1 MAGLKIMNDGK
12 LENTKLRNIAVFFD
26 RINPLI
32 IVIAILYILIALISD
47 RFLDISNQM
56 NILRQVAVYLI
67 IALGMT
73 FVIASRGID
82 LSVGSSLGICAMV
95 LGTLVDN
102 SVPVPIAMLLVIAM
116 GSLIG
121 TFNGLVIT
129 RLRINPLIVTLG
141 MLVTLR
147 GATHLFMGSSIIRMP
162 ESLQFLGQG
171 FIGFVPMPAII
182 ALVATGFAYW
192 LFFHTR
198 FGRHTVA
205 IGSNEEACQVLGI
218 HVARHKVAVYAFQGA
233 CVGLA
238 AAILVGRLNAASPSL
253 GNLYELH
260 IIAAVVLGGT
270 ALYGGVGT
278 VGGTL
283 LGILTIGI
291 LENGMVLI
299 GADFHLQRV
308 LLGLLLIFAVAY
320 QEYRRRVADTRAF
333 TKAKLGNE

>member
-1 MAGLKIMNDGK
+1 MNMSGENNMNAKIRSAGD
-12 LENTKLRNIAVFFD
+12 VFD
-26 RINPLI
+26 KVNPLI
-32 IVIAILYILIALISD
+32 IVIAILYVGISLISD
-47 RFLDISNQM
+47 RFLDIENQM
-56 NILRQVAVYLI
+56 NILRQVAVYLV

-82 LSVGSSLGICAMV
+82 LSVGSNLGLCAMV
-95 LGTLVDN
+95 LGTLID
-102 SVPVPIAMLLVIAM
+102 SGIPVPFSIFLVILLGA
-116 GSLIG
+116 LIG
-121 TFNGLVIT
+121 AFNGLVIT

-141 MLVTLR
+141 MLVALR
-147 GATHLFMGSSIIRMP
+147 GATHFLMGSAIIRMP
-162 ESLQFLGQG
+162 ESLKFIGQG
-171 FIGFVPMPAII
+171 FVGVVPVPAII
-182 ALVATGFAYW
+182 ALSATLCAYW

-198 FGRHTVA
+198 FGRHTVS
-205 IGSNEEACQVLGI
+205 IGSNEDACQVLGI
-218 HVARHKVAVYAFQGA
+218 HVSRHKVAVYAFQGA

-278 VGGTL
+278 VFGTL

-308 LLGLLLIFAVAY
+308 LLGFLLIFAVAY
-320 QEYRRRVADTRAF
+320 QEFRRRSID
-333 TKAKLGNE
+333 TKAFSNLKKEK